1 MLDSKLNF
9 DMHLKEKI
17 SIVNN
22 GIALLKKLIY
32 FIPRKP
38 LLSVCKEF
46 LRPHLDYCD
55 IIYDKPSN
63 EKFIDTLELIQYN
76 ATLAMAG
83 AIEGTSKEKLYN
95 ELGLEYLRDRR
106 WMRELGLFH
115 KIFNLKSPIYLYDL
129 ITPVTR
135 SYASRNKS
143 FNCRTE
149 YFMNYFVPNVI
160 NELNKLD
167 IKITNVHYIIL
178 LNILYL
184 LSFIGPLH
192 FD

>member
-1 MLDSKLNF
+1 
-9 DMHLKEKI
+9 MHLKEKI
-17 SIVNN
+17 SIINN
-22 GIALLKKLIY
+22 GTALLKKLIY

-38 LLSVCKEF
+38 LLSICKEF

-83 AIEGTSKEKLYN
+83 AIKGTTKEKLYN

-135 SYASRNKS
+135 SYASRSKS

-167 IKITNVHYIIL
+167 IKITNVHHIIL